1 MQNFIPNPCIRCG
14 KERIVLKEWTEKVGM
29 GGGIITHIETICPD
43 RECQKIIDDGIL
55 AQREKRAA
63 IELKRTQEKEER
75 AKLLAAK
82 N

>member
-1 MQNFIPNPCIRCG
+1 MPNPCVRCG
-14 KERIVLKEWTEKVGM
+14 KERIILKEWTEKVGQ
-29 GGGIITHIETICPD
+29 GILTHIDTICPD
-43 RECQKIIDDGIL
+43 RECQKIIDDGIA